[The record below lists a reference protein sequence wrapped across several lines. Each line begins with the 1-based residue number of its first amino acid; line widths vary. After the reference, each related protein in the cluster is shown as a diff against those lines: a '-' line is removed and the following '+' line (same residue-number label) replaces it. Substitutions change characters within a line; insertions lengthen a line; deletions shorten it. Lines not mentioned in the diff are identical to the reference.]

1 MLSLSLSIHRVDQ
14 KAGSGSVHASSRGNN
29 STFYASS
36 VTGPAVYHLGI
47 VDFLQDWSR
56 KKKIERAMKIYMA
69 RKDPDGLSV
78 MHPKHYKDRFQT
90 CMDQIFE
97 STAGLSS
104 RNTSTQNLQ
113 AAATT
118 SATVASIHRVVAAGG
133 GGGAGAGEGVA
144 LGEEVM
150 NPLIKSTPKKGKKAK
165 PASSESSVDAQV
177 LSIAAEME
185 RIYAAHNPSKIA
197 EIPSLLEKYR
207 GRELEVLEGLRQKYP
222 AEPAVVVAPVVETP
236 ASGSALA
243 LPLELAVNTTSQMD
257 ESIDEFAEYLDSTAV
272 MEETSKEPD
281 DSGMDML

>member
-1 MLSLSLSIHRVDQ
+1 
-14 KAGSGSVHASSRGNN
+14 
-29 STFYASS
+29 
-36 VTGPAVYHLGI
+36 
-47 VDFLQDWSR
+47 
-56 KKKIERAMKIYMA
+56 MA

-78 MHPKHYKDRFQT
+78 MHPKHYKDRFQN

-113 AAATT
+113 AASTT
-118 SATVASIHRVVAAGG
+118 SATVASIHRVAAAGG
-133 GGGAGAGEGVA
+133 GGGVGDA

-150 NPLIKSTPKKGKKAK
+150 NPLIKKETRRGLETTPKKDKKAK
-165 PASSESSVDAQV
+165 QTSSESSVDAQV

-207 GRELEVLEGLRQKYP
+207 GRELEVVEGLRQKYSVGS
-222 AEPAVVVAPVVETP
+222 AVVLAPVVEAP
-236 ASGSALA
+236 ASGSALSQ
-243 LPLELAVNTTSQMD
+243 PLEFAVNTTSQMD
-257 ESIDEFAEYLDSTAV
+257 ESVDEFAEFLDSTAV